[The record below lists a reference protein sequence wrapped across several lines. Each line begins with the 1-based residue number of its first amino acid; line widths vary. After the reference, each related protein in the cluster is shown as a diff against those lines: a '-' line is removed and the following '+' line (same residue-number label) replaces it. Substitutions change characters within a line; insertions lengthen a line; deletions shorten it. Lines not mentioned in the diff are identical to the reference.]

1 MSVPTRDESAAILAN
16 LITKQKLINHLS
28 ATTEV
33 CAFMCAAL
41 AKNGIE
47 VNSDLAEGAALLHD
61 IDKGL
66 RPDDPYRA
74 LGHGAAGAQWL
85 IDHGHKELADPVRD
99 HPVTVIASAE
109 SYKAWAGTQ
118 SLEAKLVAFADKR
131 ALQDIVS
138 LEERFERWFKRYPDS
153 PTEPI
158 AYERY
163 QRLERDLCAMA
174 DVAPHKVKR
183 LPWVDAAL
191 AVARVSE

>member
-1 MSVPTRDESAAILAN
+1 MSVPTRQESAAILAR
-16 LITKQKLINHLS
+16 LISKQKLINHLS
-28 ATTEV
+28 ASAEV
-33 CAFMCAAL
+33 AAFMCAAL
-41 AKNGIE
+41 ARNG
-47 VNSDLAEGAALLHD
+47 VAVDSDMAEGGALLHD

-85 IDHGHKELADPVRD
+85 IDHGHAELADAVRD
-99 HPVTVIASAE
+99 HPVTVIATAS
-109 SYKAWAGTQ
+109 SYKDWAASQ

-131 ALQDIVS
+131 SLQDLVS

-163 QRLERDLCAMA
+163 QKLERDLCEMA
-174 DVAPHKVKR
+174 DVAPNKVKR

-191 AVARVSE
+191 ATVRGA

>member
-1 MSVPTRDESAAILAN
+1 MVVPTREESAAILAE
-16 LITKQKLINHLS
+16 LVQKQKLINHLS
-28 ATTEV
+28 ATAEV

-41 AKNGIE
+41 AKNG
-47 VNSDLAEGAALLHD
+47 VAVDSDMAEGGALLHD

-66 RPDDPYRA
+66 RLDDPYRA

-85 IDHGHKELADPVRD
+85 SDHGYDELAAPVRD

-109 SYKAWAGTQ
+109 SYKAWSATQ

-131 ALQDIVS
+131 ALQDLVS

-153 PTEPI
+153 PTEPV

-163 QRLERDLCAMA
+163 QRLERELCEMA
-174 DVAPHKVKR
+174 DVAPNKVKR

-191 AVARVSE
+191 AAAREA